1 MTKRIQMSAALLLP
15 LLVVGCAKAP
25 PPDFYLL
32 APGTPTQLP
41 GFEAGVAVGVGP
53 IELPLHLDRNQI
65 VSRETSTKL
74 RLPEQNQWAEPLK
87 AGFTR
92 VLLVTLGLELDSNRI
107 YELPT
112 RKRRSL
118 DYQVAV
124 DVFRFDGEIGGE
136 VILGARWSLLTS
148 DGNDILLSK
157 VSQIREPVRTAD
169 YHAFVSAQ
177 SRAVEQ
183 LGREIGATVKS
194 QQQ

>member
-1 MTKRIQMSAALLLP
+1 LS
-15 LLVVGCAKAP
+15 
-25 PPDFYLL
+25 
-32 APGTPTQLP
+32 
-41 GFEAGVAVGVGP
+41 
-53 IELPLHLDRNQI
+53 
-65 VSRETSTKL
+65 
-74 RLPEQNQWAEPLK
+74 EQNQWAEPLK

-183 LGREIGATVKS
+183 LGREISATVKS